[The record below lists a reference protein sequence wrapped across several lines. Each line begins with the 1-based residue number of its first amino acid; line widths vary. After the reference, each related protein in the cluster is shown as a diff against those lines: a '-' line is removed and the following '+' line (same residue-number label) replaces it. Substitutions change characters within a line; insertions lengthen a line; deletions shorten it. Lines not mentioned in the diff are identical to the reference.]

1 MKQFGLSFLI
11 LVAQTGAFS
20 PSQLSQSASTALSLS
35 KYNHDNAE
43 QPYHATQPNLYSRQS
58 WLQAAAMTSM
68 SLIAGSNV
76 AFAEDAE
83 DDAAAPSTPPAP
95 VAKPT
100 KSIEKCSTSSKYP
113 CVSTSNVKNL
123 DLYLPPWT
131 YDASRYNSIQV
142 LARIKGALTADPTCQ
157 ILPAEND
164 EDAKYYLKAQVKRSD
179 LFWTIDEIEFLVD
192 EDKQVV
198 FFRSLATSS
207 DFNDFGANK
216 KRLEDIRKKAGIFGV
231 MGQSLN
237 SADSVSNAER
247 GYGPLGQLKA
257 FYGLQ
262 SGGGFEDVLAE

>member
-20 PSQLSQSASTALSLS
+20 PSQLSQSSSTSLSLS
-35 KYNHDNAE
+35 KNNDDNVE
-43 QPYHATQPNLYSRQS
+43 QPYATKSNLYSRQS
-58 WLQAAAMTSM
+58 WLQAAVTTSV
-68 SLIAGSNV
+68 SLIAGPNM
-76 AFAEDAE
+76 AFAEDE
-83 DDAAAPSTPPAP
+83 AAAPSTPPTPP
-95 VAKPT
+95 VAKTT

-131 YDASRYNSIQV
+131 YDASQYNSIQV
-142 LARIKGALTADPTCQ
+142 LARIKGALTTDPTCQ

-164 EDAKYYLKAQVKRSD
+164 EYAKYYLKAQVKRSD

-192 EDKQVV
+192 EEKQVV

-207 DFNDFGANK
+207 DFNDFGTNK